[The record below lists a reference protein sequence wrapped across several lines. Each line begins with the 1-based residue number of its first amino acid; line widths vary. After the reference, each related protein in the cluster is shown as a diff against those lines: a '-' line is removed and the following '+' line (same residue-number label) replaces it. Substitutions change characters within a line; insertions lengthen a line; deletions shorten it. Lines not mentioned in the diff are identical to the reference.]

1 MLAQLVLAAF
11 PIVDPGAGDTDAARE
26 LARIGKL
33 APGPACVQ
41 YEALLARREL
51 SEDARRGGLTGLRD
65 RAIEAAP
72 PLSAV
77 ELALVEEL
85 KAESLPVVDPLVSRY
100 VILLGGEE
108 FVANAREHKVPGLL
122 DATYVVQRQL
132 FAVDPVQLVG
142 HRYVFFPEAKKPGGW
157 TIWSG
162 NLTVA
167 YGNSIAQQGTFDE
180 NMAHELSHAFTART
194 AGRHLIAGGFGEGW
208 SDLAIAYTGE
218 RLSFL
223 GPEMAALWTN
233 WRDGILNAGDLE
245 YVSTRLPIEEI
256 VAYGPSVAPILRL
269 CIDSPGRRGD
279 VDWAPLAR
287 LFREQADTPPPWMP
301 GYLWPARMARDLLR
315 AFPGD
320 RTWDTLSRW
329 RFPLD
334 PGSQKEIDVWAARA
348 RQKPYPPRAEQWK
361 ADGQTVVRTWRVL
374 GPIPVP
380 KGRWANVD
388 FDPADSWN
396 FEEREEYE
404 FAGAT
409 YRWRTDVPVDADGLV
424 ALASLPGADGPCVFY
439 LRTDLPPEAEGPL
452 ALFAASDDECAVW
465 VDGTQVD
472 LFRGERATN
481 PDEPDR
487 VYARVAKGGGK
498 VLAQVANYAGPT
510 GFHLRWSK
518 VSPIETSW
526 RVELRAP
533 DPRRRLMAVR
543 RLGTARVPYDVV
555 AAMLEDAL
563 SDGKPEVRS
572 EAARLLA
579 GRRGEA
585 SVLEALIA
593 AWSREKDA
601 RVLPVLQSAVQELA
615 LRVSSDPAA
624 AHRWWR
630 DEGRAW
636 RDSDYVEAETAYS
649 LRSAFG
655 GFFGNHA
662 GAYGGQHVGRCFG
675 GDPVHALNLVL
686 EVRQS
691 GPYVMAV
698 RYTSADSERRADLR
712 VRRGEQPVA
721 ARDGAVFPKTETGE
735 SWTWQEVPLGV
746 LPPGR
751 YRVEIG
757 NVDGCLDLDVIGL
770 RLARP

>member
-1 MLAQLVLAAF
+1 LLAQLVLATF
-11 PIVDPGAGDTDAARE
+11 PVLAPGAGDTDAARE
-26 LARIGKL
+26 LARIAKL

-51 SEDARRGGLTGLRD
+51 SEDARRGALTGLRD

-77 ELALVEEL
+77 ELALIEEL
-85 KAESLPVVDPLVSRY
+85 KAKSLPVVEPLASRY

-108 FVANAREHKVPGLL
+108 FVANARENKVPGLL
-122 DATYVVQRQL
+122 DAAYVVQRQL

-142 HRYVFFPEAKKPGGW
+142 HRYVFFPEATKPGGW

-162 NLTVA
+162 NLTIA
-167 YGNSIAQQGTFDE
+167 YGNASAKQGTFDE

-194 AGRHLIAGGFGEGW
+194 AGQHLISRGFGEGW
-208 SDLAIAYTGE
+208 SDLAIAYTAE

-223 GPEMAALWTN
+223 GPEMAALWTR
-233 WRDGILNAGDLE
+233 WRDGILNSGDVE
-245 YVSTRLPIEEI
+245 YVTTRLPIEEI

-269 CIDSPGRRGD
+269 CIDSPARRGD
-279 VDWAPLAR
+279 VDWAPLAKM
-287 LFREQADTPPPWMP
+287 FREQAEAPPPWMP
-301 GYLWPARMARDLLR
+301 AYLWSARMARDLLR
-315 AFPGD
+315 TFPGD
-320 RTWDTLSRW
+320 RTWDTLSRF

-361 ADGQTVVRTWRVL
+361 ADGQTVARTWRVL

-388 FDPADSWN
+388 FDPGDAWN
-396 FEEREEYE
+396 FQDADQVE
-404 FAGAT
+404 FGGAT
-409 YRWRTDVPVDADGLV
+409 YRWRTDVPVDADGIVQLG
-424 ALASLPGADGPCVFY
+424 SLPGSDGPCVFY
-439 LRTDLPPEAEGPL
+439 LRTDLPPEAEGSL

-472 LFRGERATN
+472 LFRGERGTN

-487 VYARVAKGGGK
+487 VFARVAKGGGK

-518 VSPIETSW
+518 GTAFETAW
-526 RVELRAP
+526 RVEMRAP
-533 DPRRRLMAVR
+533 DPRRRQMAVR
-543 RLGTARVPYDVV
+543 RLGTLRMSFDLV
-555 AAMLEDAL
+555 AAMLVDAL

-579 GRRGEA
+579 GKRGEA
-585 SVLEALIA
+585 SALEALIA
-593 AWSREKDA
+593 AWSREKDP
-601 RVLPVLQSAVQELA
+601 RVLTVLQAAVHELA
-615 LRVSSDPAA
+615 LRVAPDAA
-624 AHRWWR
+624 AARRWWR

-636 RDSDYVEAETAYS
+636 RESDYVEAELAYS

-655 GFFGNHA
+655 GSFENHA
-662 GAYGGQHVGRCFG
+662 GAYGGQHVGHCFG
-675 GDPVHALNLVL
+675 GEPAHALNLVL
-686 EVRQS
+686 EVHQS
-691 GPYVMAV
+691 GPHVMAV
-698 RYTSADSERRADLR
+698 RYASADGERRADLR

-721 ARDGAVFPKTETGE
+721 ARDGAVFPKTRREE

-757 NVDGCLDLDVIGL
+757 NLDGCLDLDVIGL